1 MSEVGGAGSLIRNV
15 RQLCII
21 AYEDSKTSRN
31 YSPLYPHG
39 CRDTGRFDSG
49 STERPFRG
57 IVDSVLSG
65 LLRSRHARLRSRHV
79 EDEEVERLYIR
90 VLGCTGHCRWDCNAW
105 DVQLDRFSRSRCCRR
120 SVVLLY
126 LWSGW
131 RTCRTMR
138 CTEWRPRGA
147 SWQFERRRW
156 AAIGELRRSAS

>member
-1 MSEVGGAGSLIRNV
+1 MARSSPWLILAV

-79 EDEEVERLYIR
+79 EDEEVERLCIR
-90 VLGCTGHCRWDCNAW
+90 VLGNAGHCRWDCLARGF
-105 DVQLDRFSRSRCCRR
+105 QLDRFDRSRCCGR
-120 SVVLLY
+120 SVVLFY
-126 LWSGW
+126 L
-131 RTCRTMR
+131 
-138 CTEWRPRGA
+138 
-147 SWQFERRRW
+147 
-156 AAIGELRRSAS
+156 RSE